1 MKYSNVSTAEIPQIK
16 VLLRL
21 VSEQVALKEFY
32 NKVPFNKDNING
44 LLEALNNNTLDTQSS
59 ETK

>member
-16 VLLRL
+16 VLLQL
-21 VSEQVALKEFY
+21 VSEQVALKQFY